1 MLESSTLKTSVNAVM
16 AQSLMGWPSQL
27 NGSSPGGT
35 CDNALCYAPEYS
47 LGERFVQDLAGRVAF
62 ITGAASGIGFGIATA
77 LGRAGMKL
85 MLADIEQ
92 APLDD
97 AANQLQELDMEVH
110 TCLCDVSDR
119 ASVQAAAEATLDTF
133 GKVHVLCNNAGVSSG
148 GLLEECEPSDWDWVI
163 GVNYLGV
170 LHGCQAFIPHIKRQ
184 AEGGHIVN
192 TSSMA
197 GLLGGMAGWG
207 PYNSTKFAVVGLT
220 EVLRQEGREGGFGAS
235 VLCPGGV
242 NTNIFDAPRNRPTR
256 YGPQRSKVAYS
267 GTDTDMTKALDP
279 MVVGEL
285 VREAIIANRLYIFTD
300 PRFRSLLERRYER
313 ILEDLDWAAASASL
327 VGAPGARP

>member
-1 MLESSTLKTSVNAVM
+1 VGG
-16 AQSLMGWPSQL
+16 QS
-27 NGSSPGGT
+27 
-35 CDNALCYAPEYS
+35 
-47 LGERFVQDLAGRVAF
+47 VQDLAGKVAF
-62 ITGAASGIGFGIATA
+62 ITGAASGIGFGMATA
-77 LGRAGMKL
+77 FGRAGMKL

-97 AANQLQELDMEVH
+97 AVERLRALDMEVV

-119 ASVQAAAEATLDTF
+119 PSVKTAAEATLDAF
-133 GKVHVLCNNAGVSSG
+133 GKVHVVCNNAGVSSG
-148 GLLEECEPSDWDWVI
+148 GLLEECDQGDWDWVI

-242 NTNIFDAPRNRPTR
+242 NTNIFKAPRTRPPR
-256 YGPQRSKVAYS
+256 FGPKHSTGAHS
-267 GTDTDMTKALDP
+267 GRDSDMTKALDP

-285 VREAIIANRLYIFTD
+285 VREAILDNRLYIFTD
-300 PRFRSLLERRYER
+300 PRFRSMLERRFER
-313 ILEDLDWAAASASL
+313 IFEDLDWAAASTSL
-327 VGAPGARP
+327 VNANAPGANP

>member
-1 MLESSTLKTSVNAVM
+1 MK
-16 AQSLMGWPSQL
+16 
-27 NGSSPGGT
+27 
-35 CDNALCYAPEYS
+35 
-47 LGERFVQDLAGRVAF
+47 DLAGRVGF
-62 ITGAASGIGFGIATA
+62 VTGAASGIGLGIATA
-77 LGRAGMKL
+77 LGRAGMKV

-92 APLDD
+92 VPLAE
-97 AANQLQELDMEVH
+97 AAEQLRALDIELA
-110 TCLCDVSDR
+110 TCICDVSER
-119 ASVQAAAEATLDTF
+119 ESVFAAADATLEAF
-133 GKVHVLCNNAGVSSG
+133 GKVHVVCNNAGVSSG
-148 GLLEECEPSDWDWVI
+148 GLLEECEQSDWDWVI

-242 NTNIFDAPRNRPTR
+242 NTNIFDAPRNRPER
-256 YGPQRSKVAYS
+256 FGAQRSKVAYS
-267 GTDTDMTKALDP
+267 GSDTDMAKALDP
-279 MVVGEL
+279 QIVGEL
-285 VREAIIANRLYIFTD
+285 VREAILENRLYIFTD
-300 PRFRSLLERRYER
+300 PRFRSMLERRFER
-313 ILEDLDWAAASASL
+313 ILEDLDWAAASSAL
-327 VGAPGARP
+327 VEGNAPGVS